1 MVRVRVPA
9 TSANIGPGFD
19 SLGIAFNLYNEYEF
33 SECEKGIHF
42 YGFKNEF
49 CNKDNIVYKAMN
61 TCFEKYNFKPKGL
74 NIKLIKDDI
83 PISRGL
89 GSSSSCI
96 VAGLLGANY
105 VMGNILSIEELFK
118 IGVDIEGHPDNIAPA
133 FFGGMVVS
141 VMEGK
146 EVIYNKIDIK
156 EGISFIALIPK
167 FELSTSVARKVLPV
181 EVKFDDAV
189 YNISRVSLMI
199 SSFTSGKYELL
210 KYCCKDAI
218 HEKYRSPLIK
228 DYNLVYNKC
237 ISLGA
242 LGCFLSGSG
251 PTIMSIIK
259 SDDTKIFSYI
269 KDFLK
274 NENISWDVRKLCVD
288 SNGATIIEG
297 GTNERNFSSCR

>member
-1 MVRVRVPA
+1 MIIVKVPA
-9 TSANIGPGFD
+9 TSANMGPGFD

-33 SECEKGIHF
+33 SECEEGIHF

-49 CNKDNIVYKAMN
+49 CNKENIVYRAMVK
-61 TCFEKYNFKPKGL
+61 CFEKYNFEPKGL
-74 NIKLIKDDI
+74 NIRLIKEDI

-105 VMGNILSIEELFK
+105 IMKNLLSIEELLK

-141 VMEGK
+141 VME
-146 EVIYNKIDIK
+146 ENDVIYNKIDIK
-156 EGISFIALIPK
+156 EGIKFIALIPK
-167 FELSTSVARKVLPV
+167 FELSTSIARKVLPV

-199 SSFTSGKYELL
+199 SSFISGKYELL
-210 KYCCKDAI
+210 KYGCKDAI

-242 LGCFLSGSG
+242 LGCFLSGAG

-259 SDDTKIFSYI
+259 SDDSKIVSVI

-274 NENISWDVRKLCVD
+274 NENINWDVKELCVD
-288 SNGATIIEG
+288 SNGATIFEG
-297 GTNERNFSSCR
+297 DTNEGEFSSCR

>member
-1 MVRVRVPA
+1 MIRVRVPA

-33 SECEKGIHF
+33 SECEEGINF
-42 YGFKNEF
+42 DGFKNEF
-49 CNKDNIVYKAMN
+49 CNEENIVYKAMN
-61 TCFEKYNFKPKGL
+61 TCFEKYDFKPKGL
-74 NIKLIKDDI
+74 NIKLIKEDI

-105 VMGNILSIEELFK
+105 IMKNKLSIEELFK

-141 VMEGK
+141 VMEEK
-146 EVIYNKIDIK
+146 DVIYNKIDIK

-167 FELSTSVARKVLPV
+167 FELSTAMARKVLPV
-181 EVKFDDAV
+181 EVKISDAI

-199 SSFTSGKYELL
+199 SSFVSGKYELL

-218 HEKYRSPLIK
+218 HEKYRIPLIK

-242 LGCFLSGSG
+242 LGCFLSGAG

-259 SDDTKIFSYI
+259 SNDTKMFSDI

-274 NENISWDVRKLCVD
+274 NENINWDIKELYID
-288 SNGATIIEG
+288 NNGATIFEG
-297 GTNERNFSSCR
+297 DTNEGEFSSSR